1 MSGAVQLGGP
11 GQWLPPKRPLTYS
24 SARVGRWLYTSCYS
38 AGPATPPP
46 RSPMPGAGPAP
57 VAPVSPQELPAPEP
71 ALRPRSQVG
80 RWILDY
86 TAAGDPHVSTP
97 ATSYEYSGHNVS
109 GWPDTPA
116 LLTIACDSPGNWIN
130 LVTWRNIWPW
140 GDSDVVVRHRL
151 GAGDWTHDAWTRR
164 PQYISAST
172 SHWTTRRP
180 LVADAT
186 AADARSLTVALY
198 DRDSWESTEQLTRRA
213 GFSRPA
219 QRATLLAHAEFSL
232 KGIAETLEHLDGG
245 RPPAP

>member
-1 MSGAVQLGGP
+1 MGSAVQVGES
-11 GQWLPPKRPLTYS
+11 GQWLPPLRLFAYP
-24 SARVGRWLYTSCYS
+24 SARVGRWLYASCS
-38 AGPATPPP
+38 FAGAATPPAH
-46 RSPMPGAGPAP
+46 SPIPGAGVAP
-57 VAPVSPQELPAPEP
+57 VAPARSPQEPRAPVP
-71 ALRPRSQVG
+71 ALQPRSQVG

-86 TAAGDPHVSTP
+86 TDAGDPHVSTP

-140 GDSDVVVRHRL
+140 GDSDVLVRHRL

-164 PQYISAST
+164 PQYVSAST

-180 LVADAT
+180 LVADAE

-198 DRDSWESTEQLTRRA
+198 DRDSWESAEQLTRRV
-213 GFSRPA
+213 GSGRPA
-219 QRATLLAHAEFSL
+219 PAATLLARAEFSL
-232 KGIAETLEHLDGG
+232 KGIAEALEHLDNGT
-245 RPPAP
+245 